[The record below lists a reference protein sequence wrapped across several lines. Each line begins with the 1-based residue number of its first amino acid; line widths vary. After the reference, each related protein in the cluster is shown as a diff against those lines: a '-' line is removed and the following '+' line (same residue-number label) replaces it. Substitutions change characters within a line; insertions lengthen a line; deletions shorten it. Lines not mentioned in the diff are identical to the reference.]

1 MVQGDEEVNMADE
14 ETTEQRRH
22 TTTMRAVR
30 QHFVDGPGRLVVE
43 EIAVPTVQA
52 GTALVRVHAA
62 GITRDE
68 LDWAAE
74 RLPAIPSYELS
85 GIVQSVA
92 PDVSD
97 VAAGD
102 PVIALTDLDRDGVA
116 AEHAIVRADLLA
128 PKPAAVG
135 HTESAALPLA
145 GLSAWQGLFDFGR
158 LERGQRVLVHG
169 ATGGVGHLAIQL
181 ARWRGAHVIATGSGA
196 GIHRA
201 AEFGADQTLDRSA
214 DEFAAIE
221 PVDLVFDTVG
231 GEVLARSGDVVRPGG
246 AVVSVAEEPPAD
258 IGDDLA
264 ASYFVVEPNHEQL
277 AELAGL
283 VDDGALVLAIDAV
296 YPLTAARA
304 AFDRVQAP
312 GKHGKV
318 VLSVIDD

>member
-1 MVQGDEEVNMADE
+1 MMEKG
-14 ETTEQRRH
+14 TTDRPRG
-22 TTTMRAVR
+22 TKTMRAVR
-30 QHFVDGPGRLVVE
+30 QHLDDGRGRLVVE

-52 GTALVRVHAA
+52 GTALIRVHAA

-68 LDWAAE
+68 LDWAAG
-74 RLPAIPSYELS
+74 RLPAMPSYELS
-85 GIVQSVA
+85 GIVESVA
-92 PDVSD
+92 PDVGD

-102 PVIALTDLDRDGVA
+102 PVIALTDFDRDGVA
-116 AEHAIVRADLLA
+116 AEHAVARADLLA

-135 HTESAALPLA
+135 HQESAALPLA

-181 ARWRGAHVIATGSGA
+181 ARWRGAHVTATGSGA

-201 AEFGADQTLDRSA
+201 AEFGADETLDRSA
-214 DEFAAIE
+214 DEFTEIE

-264 ASYFVVEPNHEQL
+264 ASYFVVEPNREQL

-296 YPLTAARA
+296 
-304 AFDRVQAP
+304 
-312 GKHGKV
+312 
-318 VLSVIDD
+318 

>member
-1 MVQGDEEVNMADE
+1 ML
-14 ETTEQRRH
+14 
-22 TTTMRAVR
+22 AVR
-30 QHFVDGPGRLVVE
+30 QHLVDGHGSLVVE
-43 EIAVPTVQA
+43 EIAVPTVRA
-52 GTALVRVHAA
+52 GTALIRVHAA

-68 LDWAAE
+68 LDWAAG

-85 GIVQSVA
+85 GIVESVA
-92 PDVSD
+92 ADVD
-97 VAAGD
+97 GVAAGD
-102 PVIALTDLDRDGVA
+102 PVIALTDFDRDGVA
-116 AEHAIVRADLLA
+116 AEHAVVRADLLA

-135 HTESAALPLA
+135 HRESAALPLA
-145 GLSAWQGLFDFGR
+145 GLSAWQGLFSFGR
-158 LERGQRVLVHG
+158 LERGQRVLIHG
-169 ATGGVGHLAIQL
+169 GTGGVGHLAIQL

-201 AEFGADQTLDRSA
+201 AELGADETLDRSA
-214 DEFAAIE
+214 DEFTEIE

-246 AVVSVAEEPPAD
+246 AVVSLAEEPSAD
-258 IGDDLA
+258 GDDLA

-277 AELAGL
+277 ARLAGL

-296 YPLTAARA
+296 YPLAAALA

>member
-1 MVQGDEEVNMADE
+1 ML
-14 ETTEQRRH
+14 
-22 TTTMRAVR
+22 AVR
-30 QHFVDGPGRLVVE
+30 QHLVDGHGSLVVE
-43 EIAVPTVQA
+43 EIAVPTVRA
-52 GTALVRVHAA
+52 GTALIRVHAA

-68 LDWAAE
+68 LDWAAG

-85 GIVQSVA
+85 GIVESVA
-92 PDVSD
+92 PDVD
-97 VAAGD
+97 GVAAGD
-102 PVIALTDLDRDGVA
+102 PVIALTDFDRDGVA
-116 AEHAIVRADLLA
+116 AEHAVVRADLLA

-135 HTESAALPLA
+135 HRESAALPLA
-145 GLSAWQGLFDFGR
+145 GLSAWQGLFSFGR
-158 LERGQRVLVHG
+158 LERGQRVLIHG
-169 ATGGVGHLAIQL
+169 GTGGVGHLAIQL

-201 AEFGADQTLDRSA
+201 AELGADETLDRSA
-214 DEFAAIE
+214 DEFTEIE

-246 AVVSVAEEPPAD
+246 AVVSLAEEPSAD
-258 IGDDLA
+258 GDDLA

-277 AELAGL
+277 ARLAGL
-283 VDDGALVLAIDAV
+283 VDDGALVLAIEAV
-296 YPLTAARA
+296 YPLAAALA

>member
-1 MVQGDEEVNMADE
+1 ML
-14 ETTEQRRH
+14 
-22 TTTMRAVR
+22 AVR
-30 QHFVDGPGRLVVE
+30 QHLVDGHGRLVVE
-43 EIAVPTVQA
+43 EIAVPTVRA
-52 GTALVRVHAA
+52 GTALIRVHAA

-68 LDWAAE
+68 LDWAAG

-85 GIVQSVA
+85 GIVESVA
-92 PDVSD
+92 ADVD
-97 VAAGD
+97 GVAAGD
-102 PVIALTDLDRDGVA
+102 PVIALTDFDRDGVA
-116 AEHAIVRADLLA
+116 AEHAVVRADLLA

-135 HTESAALPLA
+135 HRESAALPLA
-145 GLSAWQGLFDFGR
+145 GLSAWQGLFSFGR
-158 LERGQRVLVHG
+158 LERGQRVLIHG
-169 ATGGVGHLAIQL
+169 GTGGVGHLAIQL

-201 AEFGADQTLDRSA
+201 TELGADETLDRSA
-214 DEFAAIE
+214 DEFTEIE

-246 AVVSVAEEPPAD
+246 AVVSLAEEPSAD
-258 IGDDLA
+258 GDDLA

-277 AELAGL
+277 ARLAGL
-283 VDDGALVLAIDAV
+283 VDDGALVLAIEAV
-296 YPLTAARA
+296 YPLAAALA

>member
-1 MVQGDEEVNMADE
+1 MEEG
-14 ETTEQRRH
+14 TTGRPRG
-22 TTTMRAVR
+22 TRTMLAVR
-30 QHFVDGPGRLVVE
+30 QHLVDGHGSLVVE
-43 EIAVPTVQA
+43 EIAVPTVRA
-52 GTALVRVHAA
+52 GTALIRVHAA

-68 LDWAAE
+68 LDWAAG

-85 GIVQSVA
+85 GIVESVA
-92 PDVSD
+92 ADVD
-97 VAAGD
+97 GVAAGD
-102 PVIALTDLDRDGVA
+102 PVIALTDFDRDGVA
-116 AEHAIVRADLLA
+116 AEHAVVRADLLA

-135 HTESAALPLA
+135 HRESAALPLA
-145 GLSAWQGLFDFGR
+145 GLSAWQGLFSFGR
-158 LERGQRVLVHG
+158 LERGQRVLIHG
-169 ATGGVGHLAIQL
+169 GTGGVGHLAIQL

-201 AEFGADQTLDRSA
+201 AELGADETLDRSA
-214 DEFAAIE
+214 DEFTEIE

-246 AVVSVAEEPPAD
+246 AVVSLAEEPSAD
-258 IGDDLA
+258 GDDLA

-277 AELAGL
+277 ARLAGL
-283 VDDGALVLAIDAV
+283 VDDGALVLAIEAV
-296 YPLTAARA
+296 YPLAAALA

>member
-1 MVQGDEEVNMADE
+1 ML
-14 ETTEQRRH
+14 
-22 TTTMRAVR
+22 AVR
-30 QHFVDGPGRLVVE
+30 QHLVDGHGSLVVE
-43 EIAVPTVQA
+43 EIAVPTVRA
-52 GTALVRVHAA
+52 GTALIRVHAA

-68 LDWAAE
+68 LDWAAG

-85 GIVQSVA
+85 GIVESVA
-92 PDVSD
+92 ADVD
-97 VAAGD
+97 GVAAGD
-102 PVIALTDLDRDGVA
+102 PVIALTDFDRDGVA
-116 AEHAIVRADLLA
+116 AEHAVVRADLLA

-135 HTESAALPLA
+135 HRESAALPLA
-145 GLSAWQGLFDFGR
+145 GLSAWQGLFSFGR
-158 LERGQRVLVHG
+158 LERGQRVLIHG
-169 ATGGVGHLAIQL
+169 GTGGVGHLAIQL

-201 AEFGADQTLDRSA
+201 AEFGADETLDRSA
-214 DEFAAIE
+214 DEFTEIE

-246 AVVSVAEEPPAD
+246 AVVSLAEEPSAD
-258 IGDDLA
+258 GDDLA

-277 AELAGL
+277 ARLAGL
-283 VDDGALVLAIDAV
+283 VDDGALVLAIEAV
-296 YPLTAARA
+296 YPLAAALA